1 VRKGAKGKPSR
12 RASASHSPPDRRAL
26 AEKRPASKVDNPCHR
41 ADFAGMAT
49 MNISLPD
56 AMKDWVE
63 QQAATGR
70 YSNSS
75 DVVRDLIRREQVRA
89 EKIANMQRLVD
100 EGRASGVS
108 ARSFEQVVA
117 DTRAAYLAKHGG

>member
-1 VRKGAKGKPSR
+1 
-12 RASASHSPPDRRAL
+12 
-26 AEKRPASKVDNPCHR
+26 
-41 ADFAGMAT
+41 MAT

-56 AMKDWVE
+56 AMKEWVE
-63 QQAATGR
+63 QQAGTGR

-100 EGRASGVS
+100 EARASPIS
-108 ARSFEQVVA
+108 ERSPAERRTEARRRAGLSVVA
-117 DTRAAYLAKHGG
+117 NGV